1 MPLNIKEQVPNPD
14 IKSII
19 HLINLHGKNLVG
31 MELGTHRGESFLHL
45 LQCCPNIKTLHGCD
59 HYEAFTDYI
68 TTPYPTGAPAYS
80 VDQQT
85 QDWNEMLCRF
95 YIKHSGNEHKAI
107 LHKKKSMDLINEFED
122 NYFDFIFIDTYLSEE
137 QIREEIPAWYKKVK
151 NKGIFAG
158 HDWNFIPLQNYLHQF
173 RKANNITAT
182 MSVYDNTFCWIKNS

>member
-1 MPLNIKEQVPNPD
+1 M
-14 IKSII
+14 
-19 HLINLHGKNLVG
+19 
-31 MELGTHRGESFLHL
+31 
-45 LQCCPNIKTLHGCD
+45 QCCPNIKTLHGCD

-151 NKGIFAG
+151 IKVFLQVMIGILSPYKIIYI
-158 HDWNFIPLQNYLHQF
+158 NLERLIILQPLCQF
-173 RKANNITAT
+173 MIILFVGLRIVRVVV
-182 MSVYDNTFCWIKNS
+182 SPSF